1 MSYLIGL
8 DVGTTGAK
16 ALLIES
22 GGDVRA
28 SVTVEYPTSMPHP
41 MWAEQDPGDW
51 WRASAAAIARLLAQA
66 GVAGDD
72 VAGVG
77 LTGQM
82 VGLVAL
88 DDLDEPVRPCIMWN
102 DQRSGPQVEA
112 ITELLGF
119 ERLMALT
126 SNPVL
131 PGFVAPKILWVRE
144 HEPEAYERI
153 AHVLLPK
160 DYVRLRLTGD
170 HATEVSDASGTS
182 LFDVVHRAWSQ
193 EMLDALDIPSE
204 WFPTCY
210 ESPEVTGSI
219 TPAAAEA
226 TGLRPGTPVVG
237 GAGDQPAQAVGSG
250 IVEPGLVSVTSGTSG
265 VVFAAT
271 EGPAVHPQGLLHSFC
286 HAAPDAWNL
295 MGVMLAAGGSL
306 RWYRDVLGQAEQ
318 QIARLMGRDPYE
330 LLTAEAAQAPVGS
343 EGLLFAPYLTGERTP
358 YADPCARGGWI
369 GLTAR
374 HDRRHLVRAVI
385 EGVTFGLRDS
395 LELVRGLG
403 VAVEQIR
410 ASGGGARSAF
420 WRQVQADVFNTE
432 IVTVN
437 EAEGAAYGAAILAAV
452 GVGVFASV
460 PEACQQLIRVES
472 SVAPIPVHAARYDEL
487 YAVYRELYHT
497 LKPHNDRLSALAV
510 KTDEAYT

>member
-16 ALLIES
+16 ALLIEPD
-22 GGDVRA
+22 GGVRT
-28 SVTVEYPTSMPHP
+28 SVTKEYPTDMPQP
-41 MWAEQDPGDW
+41 LWAEQDPGDW
-51 WRASAAAIARLLAQA
+51 WRASADAIRCLLRQT
-66 GVAGDD
+66 GVGGED

-88 DDLDEPVRPCIMWN
+88 DSQGKPVRPCIMWN
-102 DQRSGPQVEA
+102 DQRSGPQCEA
-112 ITELLGF
+112 ITKQLGF
-119 ERLMALT
+119 ERLMALI
-126 SNPVL
+126 SNPVV
-131 PGFVAPKILWVRE
+131 PGFVAPKVLWVRE
-144 HEPEAYERI
+144 HEPEAYRCI
-153 AHVLLPK
+153 AHILLPK

-170 HATEVSDASGTS
+170 YATEVSDASGTS
-182 LFDVVHRAWSQ
+182 LFDVVHRRWSQ

-204 WFPTCY
+204 WFPPCY
-210 ESPEVTGSI
+210 ESPEVTGAI
-219 TPAAAEA
+219 TREAAEA
-226 TGLRPGTPVVG
+226 TGLRAGTPVVG

-250 IVEPGLVSVTSGTSG
+250 IVEAGLVSVTTGTSG

-271 EGPAVHPQGLLHSFC
+271 DGPTAHPQGLLHSFC
-286 HAAPDAWNL
+286 HAAPDAWYL

-318 QIARLMGRDPYE
+318 EIGKLTARDPYE

-343 EGLLFAPYLTGERTP
+343 EGLLFLPYLTGERTP
-358 YADPCARGGWI
+358 YADPYARGGWI

-374 HDRRHLVRAVI
+374 HDRRHLVRAVL
-385 EGVTFGLRDS
+385 ESVTFGLRDS
-395 LELVRGLG
+395 LELVRELG
-403 VAVEQIR
+403 VEVEQIR
-410 ASGGGARSAF
+410 ASGGGARSAL
-420 WRQVQADVFNTE
+420 WRQIQADIFDTE

-437 EAEGAAYGAAILAAV
+437 ETEGAAYGAAILAAV
-452 GVGVFASV
+452 GVGIFNSV
-460 PEACQQLIRVES
+460 AGACRQLVRVES
-472 SVAPIPVHAARYDEL
+472 SVEPIPTHTARYDEL

-510 KTDEAYT
+510 KIDEEYT

>member
-1 MSYLIGL
+1 M
-8 DVGTTGAK
+8 
-16 ALLIES
+16 
-22 GGDVRA
+22 
-28 SVTVEYPTSMPHP
+28 SMPRP
-41 MWAEQDPGDW
+41 LWAEQDPHDW
-51 WRASAAAIARLLAQA
+51 WRASARALRALLAQA
-66 GVAGDD
+66 GVSGDEV
-72 VAGVG
+72 VAVG

-88 DDLDEPVRPCIMWN
+88 DERGEPVRPCIMWN
-102 DQRSGPQVEA
+102 DQRSGPQCA
-112 ITELLGF
+112 TITELLGF

-144 HEPEAYERI
+144 HEPEVYQRI

-170 HATEVSDASGTS
+170 YATEVSDASGTS
-182 LFDVVHRAWSQ
+182 LFDVVHRKWSH
-193 EMLDALDIPSE
+193 EMLEELGLPLE

-210 ESPEVTGSI
+210 ESPDVTGVL
-219 TPAAAEA
+219 TQEAAEA

-271 EGPAVHPQGLLHSFC
+271 DGPTVHPQGLLHAYC
-286 HAAPDAWNL
+286 HAAQDAWYV
-295 MGVMLAAGGSL
+295 MGVMLSAGGSL
-306 RWYRDVLGQAEQ
+306 RWYRDMLGQAEREVSGL
-318 QIARLMGRDPYE
+318 IGRDPYE

-343 EGLLFAPYLTGERTP
+343 EGLLFLPYLTGERTP
-358 YADPCARGGWI
+358 YADPYARGGWI

-374 HDRRHLVRAVI
+374 HNRRHLVRAVI

-403 VAVEQIR
+403 VKVGQIR
-410 ASGGGARSAF
+410 ASGGGARSSF

-432 IVTVN
+432 IATVN
-437 EAEGAAYGAAILAAV
+437 ETEGAAYGAAILAAV
-452 GVGVFASV
+452 GVGVFESV
-460 PEACQQLIRVES
+460 LSACRQLVRVES
-472 SVAPIPVHAARYDEL
+472 SLEPDPRRVARYDEL
-487 YAVYRELYHT
+487 YSVYRELYHT
-497 LKPHNDRLSALAV
+497 LKPYNDRLSVFAV
-510 KTDEAYT
+510 ATDGGPYDL